1 MRRLLLVVACLGAGG
16 AKLRPSAASLR
27 KAQAAFASRLD
38 AQADAALEPLLKAAR
53 ADRSN
58 TGRRRRVRRRDGPG
72 EEDEE
77 VGEEEERRDATLQS
91 PRSKKR
97 GFEWHD
103 PKRRYGPPPLTLDQ
117 RLDAE
122 LDEAFKPAV
131 EIDDAESGIEGAV
144 ERLRAELGDAPR
156 RTDSR
161 RDSKRERLRRAPE
174 RAAAWLQRKFD
185 EVYGEEE
192 EDRD

>member
-1 MRRLLLVVACLGAGG
+1 M
-16 AKLRPSAASLR
+16 
-27 KAQAAFASRLD
+27 
-38 AQADAALEPLLKAAR
+38 
-53 ADRSN
+53 
-58 TGRRRRVRRRDGPG
+58 RRRDGPPGSG
-72 EEDEE
+72 EKEEVVEDEE
-77 VGEEEERRDATLQS
+77 ETRGATLQS
-91 PRSKKR
+91 PRPKKRSR